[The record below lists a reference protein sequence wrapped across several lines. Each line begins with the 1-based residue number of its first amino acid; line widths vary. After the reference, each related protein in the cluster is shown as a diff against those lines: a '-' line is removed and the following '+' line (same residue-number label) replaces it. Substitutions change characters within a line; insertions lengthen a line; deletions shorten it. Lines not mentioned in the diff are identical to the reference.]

1 MLVMG
6 FIKNIDCSLPFHFD
20 FNLISLTLPYKLII
34 FFDIRSINEN
44 ADFNFRTEILC
55 GIYRSDHTCELC
67 YSLDFPTLLIQPR
80 FRDNQISSYVL
91 LCLKQI
97 CGQF

>member
-34 FFDIRSINEN
+34 FFDIRS
-44 ADFNFRTEILC
+44 ASTRTQIL
-55 GIYRSDHTCELC
+55 ILEQK
-67 YSLDFPTLLIQPR
+67 F
-80 FRDNQISSYVL
+80 YVVYIGVTIRVN
-91 LCLKQI
+91 CVI
-97 CGQF
+97 V

>member
-34 FFDIRSINEN
+34 FFDIRRRST
-44 ADFNFRTEILC
+44 RTQIL
-55 GIYRSDHTCELC
+55 ILEQK
-67 YSLDFPTLLIQPR
+67 F
-80 FRDNQISSYVL
+80 YVVY
-91 LCLKQI
+91 I
-97 CGQF
+97 GVTIRVNYVIV

>member
-34 FFDIRSINEN
+34 FFDIRRRST
-44 ADFNFRTEILC
+44 RTQIL
-55 GIYRSDHTCELC
+55 ILEQK
-67 YSLDFPTLLIQPR
+67 F
-80 FRDNQISSYVL
+80 YVVYIGVTIRVN
-91 LCLKQI
+91 CVI
-97 CGQF
+97 V